1 MLLGGQALRPPSE
14 GEEHSSAGGGE
25 EASSGCVLTLCQTF
39 DSSPKKVLHLDVT
52 LPLTTERP
60 PCALAGL
67 VGSQPDSPDQMRPG
81 ISKPGPMWSCP
92 SPQDSWRVPS
102 PSPLGQITAIPGLT
116 FRCRAGGGSPWEEG
130 WLLSRM
136 MRVLTPHLTPA
147 SSPVHLLLQ
156 WQDLGPAPGGPEPA
170 SAGPGSEGSG
180 ALGPQQR
187 RPSLPAEVPRQ
198 HLVHAPPASPATSA
212 AINRPGSQAA
222 GLSQRKLLILSRPC
236 RERSA
241 ALRTVWLLKAFPQ
254 TSSRMNDFNFFLRF
268 SCDLH
273 VFCPEDAQPVC
284 SYDHDL
290 Q

>member
-1 MLLGGQALRPPSE
+1 MLLGGQALRPACE

-39 DSSPKKVLHLDVT
+39 DSSPKKVLRLDVT

-81 ISKPGPMWSCP
+81 IGKPGPMWSCP

-102 PSPLGQITAIPGLT
+102 PSLLGQITAIPGLT
-116 FRCRAGGGSPWEEG
+116 FRCGAGGSPWEEG

-136 MRVLTPHLTPA
+136 MRVLTPHLTPPPPQCTCCFSGRTWGQLRPPRA
-147 SSPVHLLLQ
+147 SVRRSRVGGLRCTWPSAE
-156 WQDLGPAPGGPEPA
+156 APKP
-170 SAGPGSEGSG
+170 PGR
-180 ALGPQQR
+180 GPQTASCTR
-187 RPSLPAEVPRQ
+187 S
-198 HLVHAPPASPATSA
+198 PASPATSA
-212 AINRPGSQAA
+212 TINRPGSQAA

-254 TSSRMNDFNFFLRF
+254 TSSRMNDFNFFL
-268 SCDLH
+268 
-273 VFCPEDAQPVC
+273 
-284 SYDHDL
+284 
-290 Q
+290 